1 MLQIMT
7 CSKIYAASSQQE
19 VLDGNGKVKNKTIP
33 NAQAKVEASVKRNE
47 NNLWRDGRGWSQ
59 WRLCRTIYEQIASR
73 NLAAHTFIPHI
84 SLQINEFNLP

>member
-47 NNLWRDGRGWSQ
+47 NNL
-59 WRLCRTIYEQIASR
+59 
-73 NLAAHTFIPHI
+73 
-84 SLQINEFNLP
+84 